1 MQRRS
6 FISSAMRAGVV
17 LPFMTTDSMRAFAY
31 PTDQLG
37 HLSATDQEGERIL
50 VLLRMFGGND
60 GLNSIIPIHDDEY
73 YRIRRDQSALNMSIA
88 REAVLPIEGALGF
101 GMHPSMYRLHELYN
115 EGHVAIV
122 QGVGYPNM
130 DLSHFRGTDIWLAAS
145 DSDVYLQSG
154 WLGRMFD
161 VSSPIDNGIPY
172 AIEFGD
178 NMSRVLKGQHQA
190 HAHHYHATHRFT
202 GSEDIG
208 SLNDGLAMADEFES
222 RMLRSQR
229 TGRTIDDAL
238 RRVGNHTRTYSE
250 ESPLADALKITSRLI
265 RAGLPTQVYVIH
277 AGQFDTH
284 HRQLEVHAQQ
294 LDELFSNVHSL
305 FRELEDSGDADRVCI
320 MPISEFGRR
329 VEPTQSGTD
338 HGTAA
343 PVFVIGKHVNGGM
356 YGDAPS
362 ISDVDVNG
370 NLKWT
375 TDFRQIY
382 STIMRQWFS
391 MEPSSIDTGVLTRM
405 FAPLPLFA
413 RSEIL
418 SSAITLAPIPARTT
432 LDVIAHRDHSTRSQ
446 FVISDLHGR
455 ALQSGT
461 LDLMQRS
468 TITLPALASGV
479 YVISITEVLADG
491 SASVHRQAFPVEQL

>member
-1 MQRRS
+1 
-6 FISSAMRAGVV
+6 MRAGVV
-17 LPFMTTDSMRAFAY
+17 LPFMTTDSMRAYAY

-37 HLSATDQEGERIL
+37 HISANDQEGERIL
-50 VLLRMFGGND
+50 ILLRMFGGND

-73 YRIRRDQSALNMSIA
+73 YRIRRDQSASDMSIA
-88 REAVLPIEGALGF
+88 REAALPIADAPGF
-101 GMHPSMYRLHELYN
+101 AMHPSMRRLHELYD
-115 EGHVAIV
+115 EGHVAVV
-122 QGVGYPNM
+122 QGVGYPDM

-145 DSDVYLQSG
+145 DSDTYVQSG

-161 VSSPIDNGIPY
+161 ASAPIDSGIPY

-178 NMSRVLKGQHQA
+178 NMSRILKGQHQA
-190 HAHHYHATHRFT
+190 HAHQYHATHRFT

-208 SLNDGLAMADEFES
+208 RLNGGFAMADEFES
-222 RMLRSQR
+222 RFLRSQR
-229 TGRTIDDAL
+229 TGRAVDEAL
-238 RRVGNHTRTYSE
+238 GRVSNHTRAYSGV
-250 ESPLADALKITSRLI
+250 SPLADALKITSRLI
-265 RAGLPTQVYVIH
+265 RAGLTTQVYVIH

-284 HRQLEVHAQQ
+284 HRQQEVHAQQ

-305 FRELEDSGDADRVCI
+305 LRELEDSGDADRVCI

-362 ISDVDVNG
+362 ITDVDANG
-370 NLKWT
+370 NLKWS

-382 STIMRQWFS
+382 SSIMRQWFS
-391 MEPSSIDTGVLTRM
+391 MDPSSIDTGVLTRM

-413 RSEIL
+413 QNATL
-418 SSAITLAPIPARTT
+418 KSAITLAPIPARTT
-432 LDVIAHRDHSTRSQ
+432 LDVIGHRDRLAPALFEIT
-446 FVISDLHGR
+446 DLQGR
-455 ALQSGT
+455 MIKSGR
-461 LDLMQRS
+461 LDLTQRT
-468 TITLPALASGV
+468 TIPLPSLAAGV
-479 YVISITEVLADG
+479 YIISITETLADG
-491 SASVHRQAFPVEQL
+491 SASVHRQAFPVEQA